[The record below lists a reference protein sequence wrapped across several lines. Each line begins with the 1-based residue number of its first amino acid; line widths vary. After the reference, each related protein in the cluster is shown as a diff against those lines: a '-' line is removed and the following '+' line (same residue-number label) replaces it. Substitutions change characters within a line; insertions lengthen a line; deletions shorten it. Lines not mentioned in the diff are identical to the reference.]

1 MKEGP
6 DNPLTAL
13 FRQLNPSNEL
23 EDRQM
28 NAAWVQASLE
38 EGGPSQMPPTLP
50 ASAAAGIPPEF
61 ARTMGLNSQIDAHQ
75 SLHNQSNANAMH
87 RQMGANWAGEFQE
100 TTPTLA
106 WDREFA
112 LSVAFD
118 AALSSSRP
126 LPAHPHPPPFISDSH
141 HTVTADGQQE
151 QAKKEPDSNKAK
163 GKARADSP
171 GRLEENGKNE
181 KNEKNEPLV
190 VDRNMRNMSHSV
202 DNNNIDSGSLNPNPL
217 VASFESA
224 WQDVSQSSQY
234 PYRST
239 IMSATNWEAFL
250 PDVSSFSS
258 TSPSSFL
265 QGFESAFREAAMEG
279 SHHFDGGPIYP
290 SEATTLHPLTE
301 TEIEADRSQLQ
312 LHDAFSIGRQALA
325 HGQAVH
331 AVRWLEH
338 AVRENSGDAEAWHLL
353 GLAQQEIDRDDL
365 AVIAL
370 SRAARMDPDNAG
382 TWLELAVSYTND
394 GRRKDALTSLQHW
407 LHLVRVQQQQ
417 QHQHQPASASA
428 PVEEGVAE
436 QLSISALQ
444 ERMQSFLHSLAHSEN
459 QTSATSLP
467 SSSSSSSSSDA
478 SNLRSCRVS
487 CYVALGVLCNL
498 AGDFERAVTFF
509 SEATLLEEGNYMIWN
524 KLGATLAN
532 GDRAVEAIPHYLR
545 ALRLKPSYIRTSVNL
560 GIAYLKQRQYEQA
573 ARNFLAAMSLQE
585 EIASAGGGDGSTRR
599 TRDMLCTCFYSMGRG
614 DLAELSN
621 REDSTAAMVNLAW
634 DVKKE

>member
-61 ARTMGLNSQIDAHQ
+61 ARSMGLNSQIDAHQ
-75 SLHNQSNANAMH
+75 SLHNQLNANAMH

-118 AALSSSRP
+118 AALSPSRP
-126 LPAHPHPPPFISDSH
+126 LPAQPHPPFISDSH

-151 QAKKEPDSNKAK
+151 QAKEEPDSNK
-163 GKARADSP
+163 GKARADSQ
-171 GRLEENGKNE
+171 GRLEENSKNE
-181 KNEKNEPLV
+181 KNEQLV
-190 VDRNMRNMSHSV
+190 VDRNMKNMSHPV
-202 DNNNIDSGSLNPNPL
+202 DNIDSGSLNPNSL

-250 PDVSSFSS
+250 PDVSLFSSSPSS

-265 QGFESAFREAAMEG
+265 QGFESAFREAAMER
-279 SHHFDGGPIYP
+279 SHHFDGGAIYP

-301 TEIEADRSQLQ
+301 TEIEADQSQLQ

-325 HGQAVH
+325 NGQAVH

-338 AVRENSGDAEAWHLL
+338 AVREDSGDAEAWHLL

-370 SRAARMDPDNAG
+370 SRAASMDPDNAA

-394 GRRKDALTSLQHW
+394 GRRKDALTSLQRW

-417 QHQHQPASASA
+417 HQPASA
-428 PVEEGVAE
+428 PVEEGGAE

-467 SSSSSSSSSDA
+467 SSSSSSFSSDA

-509 SEATLLEEGNYMIWN
+509 SEAALLEEGNYMIWN

-634 DVKKE
+634 DVKKG